1 MSDYEEEAEH
11 GGTPASLIYL
21 RALAVTLI
29 IAYSVYATI
38 IWW

>member
-1 MSDYEEEAEH
+1 MTDYEEEAEH
-11 GGTPASLIYL
+11 GGTPANWIYF
-21 RALAVTLI
+21 RVLAVILI